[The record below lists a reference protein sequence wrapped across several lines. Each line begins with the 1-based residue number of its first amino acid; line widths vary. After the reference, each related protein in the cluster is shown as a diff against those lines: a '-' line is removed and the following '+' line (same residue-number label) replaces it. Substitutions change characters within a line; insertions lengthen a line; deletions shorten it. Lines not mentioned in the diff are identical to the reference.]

1 MFNVNLLVSLNN
13 IIPKI
18 MEEHVWSRSLKQT
31 TYNAKFEY
39 QDHYKEIGLLYT
51 RVQQL
56 ITKQTM

>member
-51 RVQQL
+51 RVQ
-56 ITKQTM
+56 